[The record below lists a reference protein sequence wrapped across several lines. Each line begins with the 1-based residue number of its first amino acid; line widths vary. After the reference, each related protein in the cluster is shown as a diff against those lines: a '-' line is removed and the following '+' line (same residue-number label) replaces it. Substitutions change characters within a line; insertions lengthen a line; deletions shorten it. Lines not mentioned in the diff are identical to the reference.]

1 VYLNKGGVLKLKILF
16 IHQNF
21 PGQFRHLAPAL
32 SRLGH
37 EVHGLGITPQQ
48 LAGVTV
54 HQYSPRRSSSPNVH
68 PLASEFE
75 TKVIRGEAC
84 MQALKTLAQ
93 AQAGQRQAFV
103 PELIV
108 AHPGWG
114 ESLYVKDLYPD
125 VPLLGYLEFHY
136 ALRGADVGFDPEFGA
151 QPTPETSARLRSKN
165 AHNWLAFE
173 PMQAALCPTH
183 WQASMLPRSIRDKTS
198 VIFDGVD
205 TQRACPNPRAE
216 ILLEESGAKFR
227 AGEEIITFVNRNL
240 EPYRGYHI
248 FMRALPSI
256 LKARP
261 KARVLI
267 VGGDQVSYGGKAPE
281 GKTWKDIFFNEVKDQ
296 LDTSRV
302 FFLGRVPN
310 PVFIKLLQVS
320 ACHVYLTYPFVL
332 SWSCIESLAAGCAVV
347 ASGTEPVREVI
358 RDQDNGLLV
367 DFFDIQGLAS
377 RVIEVLAQP
386 ERFQAMRERA
396 RADAVARFDLA
407 SVCLPAQLRWLSSQI
422 KGL

>member
-1 VYLNKGGVLKLKILF
+1 
-16 IHQNF
+16 
-21 PGQFRHLAPAL
+21 
-32 SRLGH
+32 
-37 EVHGLGITPQQ
+37 LGITPQQ
-48 LAGVTV
+48 LDGVVV
-54 HQYSPRRSSSPNVH
+54 HQYNPKRSSAASIH
-68 PLASEFE
+68 PLAAEFE

-84 MQALKTLAQ
+84 MQALRALAKGKQ
-93 AQAGQRQAFV
+93 ASGLSFV

-114 ESLYVKDLYPD
+114 ESLFVKDLYPE
-125 VPLLGYLEFHY
+125 VPLIGYLEFHY

-151 QPTPETSARLRSKN
+151 QPTVESSARLRSKN

-183 WQASMLPRSIRDKTS
+183 WQASMLPASIREKTQ
-198 VIFDGVD
+198 VIFDGVN

-216 ILLEESGAKFR
+216 ILLEESGARFK

-248 FMRALPSI
+248 FMRALPEI
-256 LKARP
+256 LQSRP

-281 GKTWKDIFFNEVKDQ
+281 GKSWKNIFFDEVKDR
-296 LDTSRV
+296 LDCSRV

-347 ASGTEPVREVI
+347 ASATEPVREVI
-358 RDQDNGLLV
+358 RHDDNGILV
-367 DFFDIQGLAS
+367 DFFDVEGFAS
-377 RVIEVLAQP
+377 RVIDVLAHP
-386 ERFQAMRERA
+386 AKYHAMRQRA
-396 RADAVARFDLA
+396 RADAVSRYDLE
-407 SVCLPAQLRWLSSQI
+407 SVCLPAQIRWLGSQI
-422 KGL
+422 HGI

>member
-1 VYLNKGGVLKLKILF
+1 
-16 IHQNF
+16 
-21 PGQFRHLAPAL
+21 
-32 SRLGH
+32 
-37 EVHGLGITPQQ
+37 
-48 LAGVTV
+48 
-54 HQYSPRRSSSPNVH
+54 
-68 PLASEFE
+68 
-75 TKVIRGEAC
+75 
-84 MQALKTLAQ
+84 
-93 AQAGQRQAFV
+93 
-103 PELIV
+103 
-108 AHPGWG
+108 
-114 ESLYVKDLYPD
+114 
-125 VPLLGYLEFHY
+125 
-136 ALRGADVGFDPEFGA
+136 
-151 QPTPETSARLRSKN
+151 
-165 AHNWLAFE
+165 
-173 PMQAALCPTH
+173 
-183 WQASMLPRSIRDKTS
+183 
-198 VIFDGVD
+198 
-205 TQRACPNPRAE
+205 
-216 ILLEESGAKFR
+216 LLEESGAKFR

-367 DFFDIQGLAS
+367 DFFDVQGLAS
-377 RVIEVLAQP
+377 TVIEVLAQP
-386 ERFQAMRERA
+386 ARFQAMRERA